1 MRRFLPLK
9 LLLRRKNHNPSN
21 PISLPLQRGLPNSAS
36 RSPVFSS
43 SPLPEPHH
51 HPFSRL
57 LSDSLRSW
65 RSGDRLPSG
74 SFDFLASQALAK
86 SAMAKGGLERFFD
99 RGTHLWKVS
108 LQRRRGFDAGRLFSS
123 SRNFWRYL
131 MPTPDGVLLSLIGA
145 NVAVFFLWRIA
156 DPKFM
161 RNNFMI
167 SLDNFKSGRLHTLLT
182 SAFSHSDLDHLVTNM
197 IGLYF
202 FGTNIGRLFGPEFL
216 LKLYLA
222 GALGGSIFFLVHKA
236 LIVPSTEG
244 YRQWDHSRIP
254 GLGAS
259 AAVNAII
266 LLDVFLF
273 PKNIIYVNLI
283 MPVPAILMGAILIG
297 TDLWRVKK
305 GEGHISGSAHL
316 GGAVVAALVW
326 AGIKKGLI

>member
-1 MRRFLPLK
+1 
-9 LLLRRKNHNPSN
+9 
-21 PISLPLQRGLPNSAS
+21 
-36 RSPVFSS
+36 
-43 SPLPEPHH
+43 
-51 HPFSRL
+51 
-57 LSDSLRSW
+57 
-65 RSGDRLPSG
+65 
-74 SFDFLASQALAK
+74 
-86 SAMAKGGLERFFD
+86 
-99 RGTHLWKVS
+99 
-108 LQRRRGFDAGRLFSS
+108 
-123 SRNFWRYL
+123 
-131 MPTPDGVLLSLIGA
+131 
-145 NVAVFFLWRIA
+145 
-156 DPKFM
+156 
-161 RNNFMI
+161 MI

-202 FGTNIGRLFGPEFL
+202 FGTNIGKLFGPEFL

-244 YRQWDHSRIP
+244 YRGWDSSRIP

-283 MPVPAILMGAILIG
+283 IPVPAILMGAILIG

-305 GEGHISGSAHL
+305 GRGISQ
-316 GGAVVAALVW
+316 VQ
-326 AGIKKGLI
+326 LI